1 MDVGGPTNLE
11 GIQEDYWGGWVIL
24 FHAHLYWHGGSW
36 NLPLHQYLL
45 WDLRMD
51 WPLWGSA
58 PVVGMASAFLAFPC
72 SHPNTERVAAS
83 DGGTLVHRMKLAAV
97 NMC

>member
-36 NLPLHQYLL
+36 NLPLHQHLL
-45 WDLRMD
+45 WDTPGGL
-51 WPLWGSA
+51 
-58 PVVGMASAFLAFPC
+58 ASMGQRSCSGDGICFPGL
-72 SHPNTERVAAS
+72 SLFPS
-83 DGGTLVHRMKLAAV
+83 QHRESG
-97 NMC
+97 CF